1 MAERTLQT
9 KVKLRYD
16 ILKNWT
22 DKNPTLLQGEIAIV
36 AIPVDASEMQVTGS
50 QPPQILF
57 KVGPGTF
64 NSLPYA
70 SAKAADVY
78 GWAKAATKPGYN
90 STEIVYGSNSN
101 VSSALD
107 DRYTK
112 KEIDNKI
119 ETIQGALEEDTNTT
133 YRFDTS
139 QTNKILVYSKD
150 IDSEVETKV
159 CEFNVDFGALS
170 DEIKG
175 VGSRVGTLEGQIVSK
190 VEENTYNQ
198 KVQDIEDRLDTAEGN
213 IDSLGNNKA
222 DKTELENYY
231 TKLESERKFLTEHQS
246 LAEYRKAGDQDTIDN
261 AQNQAI
267 AAKLSISDFN
277 TEIAKYETVANA
289 NKVKEDVADL
299 KGKVG
304 NLTGA
309 FTFQGSLDS
318 YDKLP
323 TAAAENKGYVYLIDN
338 REYVSDGTQWILL
351 GDEGSYVLK
360 STYNDHLL
368 AQQETDNEQ
377 DRRLDTLEDKVDNWK
392 KLEITDA
399 TPGDGKISVDG
410 VEMIVYNDSVLAGR
424 VSTLEGVKHTHT
436 NKDVLDGI
444 TSTKIS
450 NWDNAEA
457 NAKSYA
463 DDIVKTQE
471 KRIDTVVNTTIPGL
485 SSRIQTLEQKPFD
498 TYATKTEVEAI
509 SKDYLKS
516 EDRNELENL
525 INQKVEAE
533 AKRADGV
540 EKGLA
545 DRIQAVENNYLNSTD
560 VIIWDCGGA
569 N

>member
-36 AIPVDASEMQVTGS
+36 AIPVDTSEMQVTGS

-101 VSSALD
+101 VGSALD

-112 KEIDNKI
+112 KEIDDKI
-119 ETIQGALEEDTNTT
+119 KAIQGALEEDTNTT

-139 QTNKILVYSKD
+139 QINKILVYSKN

-175 VGSRVGTLEGQIVSK
+175 VESRVGTLEGQISSK

-198 KVQDIEDRLDTAEGN
+198 KVQNIEGRLDTAEGN
-213 IDSLGNNKA
+213 ITNLTNNKA
-222 DKTELENYY
+222 DKSLLDDYY
-231 TKLESERKFLTEHQS
+231 TISQADAKFLTEHQS
-246 LAEYRKAGDQDTIDN
+246 LAEYRKAVDQDIIDN
-261 AQNQAI
+261 AQNQTI
-267 AAKLSISDFN
+267 ATKLSISDFN
-277 TEIAKYETVANA
+277 TQIANYETVANV
-289 NKVKEDVADL
+289 NKVKDDVADL

-323 TAAAENKGYVYLIDN
+323 TAAIANKGHVYLIGN
-338 REYVSDGTQWILL
+338 VEYVSDGTQWILL

-360 STYNDHLL
+360 STYNEHLT
-368 AQQETDNEQ
+368 AQTNRDNEQ
-377 DRRLDTLEDKVDNWK
+377 NGRLDTLEGKVNNWK
-392 KLEITDA
+392 KLEITDI

-463 DDIVKTQE
+463 DGIVKTQKE
-471 KRIDTVVNTTIPGL
+471 RIDEVVNTTIPGL
-485 SSRIQTLEQKPFD
+485 DSRIQVLEQKPFD

-516 EDRNELENL
+516 EDRTDLENL
-525 INQKVEAE
+525 ITQKVEAE

-545 DRIQAVENNYLNSTD
+545 DRIKAVEDNYLNSTD